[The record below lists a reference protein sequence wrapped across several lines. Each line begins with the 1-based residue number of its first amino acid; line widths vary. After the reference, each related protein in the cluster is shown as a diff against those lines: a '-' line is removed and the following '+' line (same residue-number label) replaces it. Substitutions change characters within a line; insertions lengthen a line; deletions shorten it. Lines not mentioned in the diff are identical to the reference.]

1 MDKPSLLLATT
12 NPGKAKEFRT
22 CLRTL
27 PFEII
32 SLEEIGLTQ
41 SFPEEGDTFL
51 ANARGKSLFYS
62 RRWKGLTVAED
73 SGLEVRHLDGSPGVY
88 SARFAG
94 PQATDA
100 QNNSKVLALLSGIP
114 AEKRQARFVSCLVL
128 AREGTII
135 KEIQEDVEG
144 LILFEPRGSEG
155 FGYDPIFFFP
165 PLNKSFGELNPEEK
179 NRVSHRGKALQKLKS
194 FLLGL
199 SART

>member
-1 MDKPSLLLATT
+1 LDKPSLLLATT

-179 NRVSHRGKALQKLKS
+179 NRVSHRGKALQKLKA
-194 FLLGL
+194 FLLEL
-199 SART
+199 PART

>member
-1 MDKPSLLLATT
+1 LDKPSLLLATT

-179 NRVSHRGKALQKLKS
+179 NRVSHRGKALQKLKA